1 MTNILVCDDDKEIVD
16 AIEIYLQQEG
26 YQIYKA
32 YDGEQAIKVLKEMNI
47 QLLIIDIMMPRLDGI
62 HATLKI
68 REFSSVPIIF
78 LSAKS
83 EDTDKILGLN
93 MGADDYITKP
103 FNPLELVARVKSN
116 LRRYTQLGSLNVEN
130 NALYQVGGLCMNDDT
145 KEVKLVSV
153 YRDSF
158 LAVDDKDS
166 LRKLNAAYAK
176 GGPTGAVAALNKNLD
191 LNITEYV
198 SVDFNAVMEVVDALG
213 GIELDITREEASN
226 MHIWIDEMN
235 EVMGTHGKPVSGA
248 GVQQVNGIQALAY
261 CRDRM
266 SGGDDFRRTERQRI
280 VVGKIVEKAKQA
292 DILTLND
299 LVDKLFPDISTSLST
314 TAILG
319 LAAHVKEYELADTQ
333 GWPFQLDTKMME
345 KSIGAVVVPTDLE
358 TNVDLLHRYL
368 FDVEDYET
376 TDKVKE
382 ISKAVSNRTGKTAA
396 DTTRDTN
403 PLVQDTVI
411 ED

>member
-1 MTNILVCDDDKEIVD
+1 MIASI
-16 AIEIYLQQEG
+16 
-26 YQIYKA
+26 
-32 YDGEQAIKVLKEMNI
+32 
-47 QLLIIDIMMPRLDGI
+47 
-62 HATLKI
+62 
-68 REFSSVPIIF
+68 
-78 LSAKS
+78 
-83 EDTDKILGLN
+83 
-93 MGADDYITKP
+93 
-103 FNPLELVARVKSN
+103 
-116 LRRYTQLGSLNVEN
+116 
-130 NALYQVGGLCMNDDT
+130 NDDT

-213 GIELDITREEASN
+213 GIELDITKEEASN

-235 EVMGTHGKPVSGA
+235 EVMGTHGKPVSGP

-314 TAILG
+314 TEILG

-376 TDKVKE
+376 TDEVKE

-403 PLVQDTVI
+403 PLVQDAAAAEIT
-411 ED
+411 E

>member
-1 MTNILVCDDDKEIVD
+1 MEKQKAKTGPKKKVGKKQRRKRKLILFIVEVLVILILLVVFYVMSKLNKINNTGSLDAKKLNINIDSETQEVLDNYTNI
-16 AIEIYLQQEG
+16 AIFG
-26 YQIYKA
+26 
-32 YDGEQAIKVLKEMNI
+32 
-47 QLLIIDIMMPRLDGI
+47 IDNRSSGNYESGNSDCIMI
-62 HATLKI
+62 ASI
-68 REFSSVPIIF
+68 
-78 LSAKS
+78 
-83 EDTDKILGLN
+83 
-93 MGADDYITKP
+93 
-103 FNPLELVARVKSN
+103 
-116 LRRYTQLGSLNVEN
+116 
-130 NALYQVGGLCMNDDT
+130 NDDT

-158 LAVDDKDS
+158 LAVDDNDS

-213 GIELDITREEASN
+213 GIELDITKEEASN

-235 EVMGTHGKPVSGA
+235 EVMGTHGKPVSGP

-314 TAILG
+314 TEILG

-403 PLVQDTVI
+403 PLVQDAAAAETT
-411 ED
+411 E